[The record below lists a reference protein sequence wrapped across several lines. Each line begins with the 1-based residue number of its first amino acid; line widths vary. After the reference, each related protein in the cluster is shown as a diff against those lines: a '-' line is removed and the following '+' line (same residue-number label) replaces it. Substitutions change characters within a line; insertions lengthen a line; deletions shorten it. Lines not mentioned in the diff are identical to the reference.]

1 MRLRTLVRDALY
13 LNWAVPADA
22 LPAPPEPLRYQLREH
37 AGRDWA
43 FASALL
49 FRNRGVH
56 LPHLPLVR
64 LSYPQLNLRL
74 YALDGDGTPCVL
86 FREML
91 MPAWVGPAVRLVSQQ
106 PVSSARFD
114 YPEPSR
120 DAEEDAWRWRV
131 ARDGELVVT
140 ARRGAP
146 PAGEGPR
153 LGGWEET
160 VRFFRERPRGYAK
173 TDGRLRRIETEHPDV
188 AVWPVAAEIAD
199 ASLLARLLPLDGEGS
214 WPPLHSAFIC
224 PRIPFV
230 FALDLV
236 PEVELEGGR
245 LPQAAASTRSW
256 STRAAL

>member
-13 LNWAVPADA
+13 LNWAVPAEA
-22 LPAPPEPLRYQLREH
+22 LPEPPDPLRYQLREH
-37 AGRDWA
+37 EGRDWA

-56 LPHLPLVR
+56 LPHFPLVR
-64 LSYPQLNLRL
+64 LSYPQLTLRL
-74 YALDGDGTPCVL
+74 YARDGDGTPCVV

-91 MPAWVGPAVRLVSQQ
+91 MPGWVGPAVRLVAQQ
-106 PVSSARFD
+106 PVSWARFD
-114 YPEPSR
+114 YPELSR
-120 DAEEDAWRWRV
+120 DVEEGTWRWRV

-146 PAGEGPR
+146 PVGVGPR
-153 LGGWEET
+153 LGGWDET
-160 VRFFRERPRGYAK
+160 VRFFRDRPRGYA
-173 TDGRLRRIETEHPDV
+173 TTNGRLRRIETEHPDV
-188 AVWPVAAEIAD
+188 AVWPVAAEVTD
-199 ASLLARLLPLDGEGS
+199 ASLLARLLPLGGDGA

-224 PRIPFV
+224 PSIPFV